1 MNNDFLWLP
10 SLYSDPE
17 VFTYLEPFVFRSS
30 SLSSHFLHSLA
41 TNSRSF
47 ALEEAFG
54 HVSRFSGALLFWLSR
69 ASSSNVARSLRGSP
83 PLRFGSVQVK
93 AGSTTNVRVF
103 GFPFGSKWK
112 SSFSSVRLGKISSL
126 AMRMI
131 WREAKRLSL
140 FPVLSLAVALVP
152 PFQNLSSNVLASPLL
167 NPDVQIFG
175 AMDQVPK
182 EVECQGCS
190 FLPCLELSQAKPAVE
205 PKTGATLNEDK
216 IVLFLFSKSK
226 EAYGCIYP
234 TGQLPMGTTY
244 QGAKTLVE
252 LSLSY
257 KSSIPHESTFP
268 GEMQE
273 ALSDTL
279 CAFIVKDSRTFFRA
293 ILIPVLVGTGSRT
306 MTIVKIKSLKVYAFG
321 VYVHP
326 YSLCEKLGPKYASI
340 SADELNNHHD
350 FYKDLLREDI
360 NMTVR
365 LVANCRGMKIN
376 SVKDAFEKSLRARLV
391 KANPSTDFSCLKTF
405 GSYFTE
411 NISIPLGTVIE
422 FKRTVDG
429 RLITKISGNQIGSVH
444 SKDLCRAFFDM
455 YIGDVPNGQ
464 LDMGSMANWRI
475 PLTYRSSGF
484 LKLISTCF
492 KNHLQALL
500 LKVAKLCRLP
510 KMDSWSPNHSLPPQ
524 ATASPAAASF
534 AWTPLPFE
542 IMARTRG
549 LGRAIG
555 RVVGRDRP
563 ADEDAADVP
572 ERRRPIASARR
583 LRVHQMTAE
592 GRDMA
597 EDVADMTDDVSEQ
610 PTEAPEMRVDAQG
623 ADSGEGS
630 DGDDA
635 AEGFPGGPRDP
646 SVLTSFAEHVAHAV
660 WSGQERPDLKLV
672 SHGRKVTLI
681 GRPVPEIEGL
691 VAATGLSPLID
702 CSVITGDPG
711 LISAFV
717 ERWHSETSTFHLPVG
732 ELTITLDDVSSILHL
747 PITGALHSFHALSTE
762 EARFLLT
769 ELLEV
774 SEEEA
779 RAETALTRGAYVR
792 LGWVRDI
799 YETRCQARRW
809 IVAARAYLLHLVGCT
824 LFANKSATYVH
835 VVHLDAFRD
844 LAHSGGFAWGVA
856 ALVHMYDQLDE
867 ACRTTTRQ
875 LAGYLTLLQCWIYE
889 HFPSVHQCVTDD
901 TYQET
906 SPRASRWLTSKA
918 HMKGITGAPY
928 RARCDGL
935 TVTDVSWLPYTE
947 HRGVRAFQEI
957 SSFQG
962 QLRWG
967 PMIVTVR
974 PERVVRQFGYIQSI
988 PPPPV
993 SARLSQDQIDD
1004 RWMEFADH
1012 LLPAGQPC
1020 LVPGQ
1025 VSADYIEWFFRISH
1039 PFMTPTQAADQQRD
1053 ALAADPEDYI
1063 QPPSP
1068 QVPVAFDPPPYV
1080 DDYEGYEA
1088 IAQRLERVLNLRIV
1102 TAGTE
1107 LYDIMQD
1114 CLTIA
1119 RGGPSA
1125 DGTVRAR
1132 QRRRTD
1138 H

>member
-1 MNNDFLWLP
+1 
-10 SLYSDPE
+10 
-17 VFTYLEPFVFRSS
+17 
-30 SLSSHFLHSLA
+30 
-41 TNSRSF
+41 
-47 ALEEAFG
+47 
-54 HVSRFSGALLFWLSR
+54 
-69 ASSSNVARSLRGSP
+69 
-83 PLRFGSVQVK
+83 
-93 AGSTTNVRVF
+93 
-103 GFPFGSKWK
+103 
-112 SSFSSVRLGKISSL
+112 
-126 AMRMI
+126 
-131 WREAKRLSL
+131 
-140 FPVLSLAVALVP
+140 
-152 PFQNLSSNVLASPLL
+152 
-167 NPDVQIFG
+167 
-175 AMDQVPK
+175 
-182 EVECQGCS
+182 
-190 FLPCLELSQAKPAVE
+190 
-205 PKTGATLNEDK
+205 
-216 IVLFLFSKSK
+216 
-226 EAYGCIYP
+226 
-234 TGQLPMGTTY
+234 
-244 QGAKTLVE
+244 
-252 LSLSY
+252 
-257 KSSIPHESTFP
+257 
-268 GEMQE
+268 
-273 ALSDTL
+273 
-279 CAFIVKDSRTFFRA
+279 
-293 ILIPVLVGTGSRT
+293 
-306 MTIVKIKSLKVYAFG
+306 
-321 VYVHP
+321 
-326 YSLCEKLGPKYASI
+326 
-340 SADELNNHHD
+340 
-350 FYKDLLREDI
+350 
-360 NMTVR
+360 
-365 LVANCRGMKIN
+365 
-376 SVKDAFEKSLRARLV
+376 
-391 KANPSTDFSCLKTF
+391 
-405 GSYFTE
+405 
-411 NISIPLGTVIE
+411 
-422 FKRTVDG
+422 
-429 RLITKISGNQIGSVH
+429 
-444 SKDLCRAFFDM
+444 
-455 YIGDVPNGQ
+455 
-464 LDMGSMANWRI
+464 
-475 PLTYRSSGF
+475 
-484 LKLISTCF
+484 
-492 KNHLQALL
+492 
-500 LKVAKLCRLP
+500 
-510 KMDSWSPNHSLPPQ
+510 
-524 ATASPAAASF
+524 
-534 AWTPLPFE
+534 
-542 IMARTRG
+542 MARTRG

-555 RVVGRDRP
+555 RFVGRDRV
-563 ADEDAADVP
+563 ADEDAGDVP
-572 ERRRPIASARR
+572 ERRRPTASARR
-583 LRVHQMTAE
+583 LRVHQMTTE

-597 EDVADMTDDVSEQ
+597 EDVADMTDDVPEQ
-610 PTEAPEMRVDAQG
+610 PTEAPEMRADAQG

-672 SHGRKVTLI
+672 SHGRKLTLI

-774 SEEEA
+774 SAEEA

-844 LAHSGGFAWGVA
+844 LAHSGGYACGVA

-875 LAGYLTLLQCWIYE
+875 LAGYLTLFQCWIYE

-967 PMIVTVR
+967 PMIVAVR

-993 SARLSQDQIDD
+993 SARLSQEQIDD

-1053 ALAADPEDYI
+1053 APAADPEDYI

-1102 TAGTE
+1102 TVGTE

-1125 DGTVRAR
+1125 DGTVGAR

>member
-1 MNNDFLWLP
+1 M
-10 SLYSDPE
+10 
-17 VFTYLEPFVFRSS
+17 
-30 SLSSHFLHSLA
+30 
-41 TNSRSF
+41 
-47 ALEEAFG
+47 
-54 HVSRFSGALLFWLSR
+54 
-69 ASSSNVARSLRGSP
+69 
-83 PLRFGSVQVK
+83 VK
-93 AGSTTNVRVF
+93 SIL
-103 GFPFGSKWK
+103 
-112 SSFSSVRLGKISSL
+112 SFSLCLFRKSL
-126 AMRMI
+126 FS
-131 WREAKRLSL
+131 SL
-140 FPVLSLAVALVP
+140 FP
-152 PFQNLSSNVLASPLL
+152 
-167 NPDVQIFG
+167 
-175 AMDQVPK
+175 
-182 EVECQGCS
+182 
-190 FLPCLELSQAKPAVE
+190 
-205 PKTGATLNEDK
+205 DK
-216 IVLFLFSKSK
+216 L
-226 EAYGCIYP
+226 
-234 TGQLPMGTTY
+234 
-244 QGAKTLVE
+244 
-252 LSLSY
+252 
-257 KSSIPHESTFP
+257 
-268 GEMQE
+268 
-273 ALSDTL
+273 
-279 CAFIVKDSRTFFRA
+279 
-293 ILIPVLVGTGSRT
+293 
-306 MTIVKIKSLKVYAFG
+306 
-321 VYVHP
+321 
-326 YSLCEKLGPKYASI
+326 
-340 SADELNNHHD
+340 
-350 FYKDLLREDI
+350 LLRELLRQPLDPF
-360 NMTVR
+360 
-365 LVANCRGMKIN
+365 
-376 SVKDAFEKSLRARLV
+376 AFEVGGLLLS
-391 KANPSTDFSCLKTF
+391 F
-405 GSYFTE
+405 GFVMHY
-411 NISIPLGTVIE
+411 IRVDPLGVLPEVPEEPFPESFRKKCSSGSNQTSSG
-422 FKRTVDG
+422 RTLLPEDF
-429 RLITKISGNQIGSVH
+429 RKTSSGNFPEEVVH
-444 SKDLCRAFFDM
+444 PEEFWKTRTSGRSFKVPEDLSGRT
-455 YIGDVPNGQ
+455 P
-464 LDMGSMANWRI
+464 
-475 PLTYRSSGF
+475 SSG
-484 LKLISTCF
+484 I
-492 KNHLQALL
+492 
-500 LKVAKLCRLP
+500 
-510 KMDSWSPNHSLPPQ
+510 
-524 ATASPAAASF
+524 
-534 AWTPLPFE
+534 
-542 IMARTRG
+542 TRG

-555 RVVGRDRP
+555 RVVGRDRA
-563 ADEDAADVP
+563 ADEDADDVP
-572 ERRRPIASARR
+572 ERRRPTASARR
-583 LRVHQMTAE
+583 LRVHQMTTE

-597 EDVADMTDDVSEQ
+597 EDVADMTDDVPEQ
-610 PTEAPEMRVDAQG
+610 PTEAPEMRADAQG

-672 SHGRKVTLI
+672 SHGRKLTLI

-702 CSVITGDPG
+702 CSVITGDPR
-711 LISAFV
+711 LIS
-717 ERWHSETSTFHLPVG
+717 HLWRG
-732 ELTITLDDVSSILHL
+732 GT
-747 PITGALHSFHALSTE
+747 

-774 SEEEA
+774 SAEEA
-779 RAETALTRGAYVR
+779 RAETALTREAYVR

-844 LAHSGGFAWGVA
+844 LAHSGGYAWGVA

-875 LAGYLTLLQCWIYE
+875 LAGYLTLFQCWIYE
-889 HFPSVHQCVTDD
+889 HFLSVHQCVTDD

-967 PMIVTVR
+967 PMIVAVR

-1004 RWMEFADH
+1004 RWMEFVDH

-1053 ALAADPEDYI
+1053 APAADPEDYI